1 MPFAS
6 IVFEKM
12 KYPKF
17 KPNPMKKIITI
28 LIISLLVSNCAV
40 KHTQKLVYSGD
51 YDNAITIAVSSLA
64 SNKDKKSKQEY
75 VLLLEEAFAK
85 AKERDLN
92 SISLLEKEANP
103 TQIERLY
110 EIYVGLNNRQEK
122 IKPLLPLQIINQNRE
137 AVFQFDNYNEKLV
150 GTKNALSNYLLDNA
164 KALLKKNNKKDY
176 RKAFDDL
183 SYLNRINP
191 NFKEVNELLNE
202 AKFKGSDYVV
212 VSTKNETNM
221 IIPARLQN
229 DLLDFNTYGLNDKW
243 TVYHNLEQNGITYDY
258 GISIRFRDVI
268 ISPEQIKEREFIK
281 ERRIKDGQKKL
292 IDANGK
298 EVIDEKGKVVF
309 VDNLK
314 DITVRINEFRQ
325 FKSCQ
330 IEAKVE
336 YSNWKT
342 NELLQSFPLRSE
354 FIFEHIYANYKGD
367 RRAAED
373 NYYSV
378 FDKRSV
384 PFPTNEQ
391 MIYDTGED
399 LKQKLKSILSRN
411 NFDK

>member
-1 MPFAS
+1 
-6 IVFEKM
+6 
-12 KYPKF
+12 
-17 KPNPMKKIITI
+17 MKKIITI

-40 KHTQKLVYSGD
+40 KHTQKLVHSGD
-51 YDNAITIAVSSLA
+51 YDNAISIAVSSLA

-110 EIYVGLNNRQEK
+110 EMYVGLNNRQEK

-243 TVYHNLEQNGITYDY
+243 TVYHNLEQKGITYDY

-354 FIFEHIYANYKGD
+354 FIFEHVYANYKGD

>member
-1 MPFAS
+1 
-6 IVFEKM
+6 
-12 KYPKF
+12 
-17 KPNPMKKIITI
+17 MKKIITI

-51 YDNAITIAVSSLA
+51 YDNAIIIAVSSLA

-110 EIYVGLNNRQEK
+110 EMYVGLNNRQEK

-164 KALLKKNNKKDY
+164 KTLLKKNNKKDY

-212 VSTKNETNM
+212 VRTKNETNM
-221 IIPARLQN
+221 IIPARLQS

-243 TVYHNLEQNGITYDY
+243 TVYHNLEQKGITYDY